1 MEGFLCLLTG
11 CEIWIQNANA
21 NLTIKPART
30 AKWDKRAR
38 GVGLTDVYIN

>member
-21 NLTIKPART
+21 NLTIKQGQQQSGI
-30 AKWDKRAR
+30 KGRAASA
-38 GVGLTDVYIN
+38 DNVYIN